1 MSISNDINTDGN
13 ADGDNDTANGYID
26 DDIDTMRLMK
36 IEMRIQRYECVN
48 DMDNDCNAYAYIDN
62 DDYAKD
68 DSTEDINDKDK
79 DINDKDKE

>member
-1 MSISNDINTDGN
+1 
-13 ADGDNDTANGYID
+13 
-26 DDIDTMRLMK
+26 MK